1 MKLRS
6 LTTLLLA
13 GVVALSL
20 TACSKKNIRDEA
32 AGTPGA
38 VSGQVDEGELF
49 AVTPSPMGEADL
61 GGSGG
66 AAGAAGAG
74 GAMGGAGG
82 MEAMGAPPE
91 PGDALHA
98 GIGDI
103 FFAFDSADLSA
114 AARETLAGNATVI
127 NRIGGNYQIEGHC
140 DERGSAEYNL
150 ALGDRRARSTKDY
163 LVSLGVDPSRLST
176 ISYGEE
182 RPFAPGHDEASWA
195 QNRRAHFLGQ

>member
-1 MKLRS
+1 MKLHS

-13 GVVALSL
+13 GVVAFSL
-20 TACSKKNIRDEA
+20 TGCAKKNIRDDTA
-32 AGTPGA
+32 ATPGA

-49 AVTPSPMGEADL
+49 AVTPGAMGETDL
-61 GGSGG
+61 GG
-66 AAGAAGAG
+66 AGAG
-74 GAMGGAGG
+74 GDMGAGGMAGGG

-91 PGDALHA
+91 PGDVLHA
-98 GIGDI
+98 GIADV

-114 AARETLAGNATVI
+114 AARDTLAASATVI

-150 ALGDRRARSTKDY
+150 ALGDRRARATKDY
-163 LVSLGVDPSRLST
+163 LVSLGVDPSRLNT